1 MLRWPD
7 TKHSG
12 VVRLF
17 RKIKNKRKHV
27 FLLSH
32 GEAFSSS
39 PAFPFPFSHSFHFS
53 LTLHAP
59 ASLSPRAAFSRVIM
73 GNLHHPCPFYI
84 LSFSL
89 IATFSPFLSTSC
101 MQSGLRPDINEM
113 MKKLN
118 EIGLPNRPRAGV
130 TLSAC
135 VFHFH
140 PFTNVMNLSK
150 QPTKINWWLMC
161 LCIMVY
167 MLSLMM
173 DALMT
178 DGMMVC

>member
-7 TKHSG
+7 TKHG
-12 VVRLF
+12 GIFRLF

-59 ASLSPRAAFSRVIM
+59 ASLSPTAAFSRVIM

-150 QPTKINWWLMC
+150 QPTKIH
-161 LCIMVY
+161 
-167 MLSLMM
+167 
-173 DALMT
+173 
-178 DGMMVC
+178 